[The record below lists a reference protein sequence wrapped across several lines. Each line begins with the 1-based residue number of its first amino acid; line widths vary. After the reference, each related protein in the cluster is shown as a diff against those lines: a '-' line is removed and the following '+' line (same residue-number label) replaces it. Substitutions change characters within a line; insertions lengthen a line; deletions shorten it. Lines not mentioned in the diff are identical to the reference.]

1 MLLRTVF
8 FSLLILALDYYVF
21 QAFRFSLRH
30 SSEHVQ
36 RLTAVLF
43 WSITVFCVGVVVAG
57 AFLPWND
64 WPKAVKTYAGAF
76 VFVVTFSKLFVV
88 LFLLTDDIFRGG
100 RWVYERYFNKPADAG
115 SLTGATISRS
125 DFLVRTGLV
134 LGALPF
140 VSLIYGMVRGAYDY
154 QVKKV
159 ILKLPGLPSSF
170 SGFKLVHISDL
181 HVGSFVST
189 APLEEAVKII
199 NELNAD
205 AIVFTGDLVN
215 NRSDEMLP
223 YMDVFD
229 KIRAKHGVFS
239 ILGNHDY
246 GDYSDWE
253 SDEAKRNNFQ
263 QLKNIHRDMGWDLLL
278 NEHRMVEVNGKKIAV
293 IGVENHSAHLRFPR
307 RGDLSKA
314 REGSEAAD
322 LKLLLSHDPSHWDL
336 EVNKQFQDIAI
347 TFSGHTHGMQFGVE
361 IPGFFKWSP
370 IKYLYK
376 QWAGLYEKGQQYL
389 YVNRGL
395 GFLGYPGR
403 VGILPEVAL
412 IELRRPEKSI
422 GAI

>member
-1 MLLRTVF
+1 MLLRTLL

-21 QAFRFSLRH
+21 QAFRFSLRN
-30 SSEHVQ
+30 SSESVQ
-36 RLTAVLF
+36 RITTVIF
-43 WSITVFCVGVVVAG
+43 WSITVFCVGVIVAG

-76 VFVVTFSKLFVV
+76 VFVVTFSKLFVL

-100 RWVYERYFNKPADAG
+100 RWVYERYVNKPADAD

-199 NELNAD
+199 NELKAD

-215 NRSDEMLP
+215 NRSAVSYTHLTLP
-223 YMDVFD
+223 T
-229 KIRAKHGVFS
+229 
-239 ILGNHDY
+239 
-246 GDYSDWE
+246 
-253 SDEAKRNNFQ
+253 
-263 QLKNIHRDMGWDLLL
+263 
-278 NEHRMVEVNGKKIAV
+278 
-293 IGVENHSAHLRFPR
+293 
-307 RGDLSKA
+307 KA
-314 REGSEAAD
+314 
-322 LKLLLSHDPSHWDL
+322 
-336 EVNKQFQDIAI
+336 
-347 TFSGHTHGMQFGVE
+347 
-361 IPGFFKWSP
+361 
-370 IKYLYK
+370 
-376 QWAGLYEKGQQYL
+376 
-389 YVNRGL
+389 
-395 GFLGYPGR
+395 
-403 VGILPEVAL
+403 
-412 IELRRPEKSI
+412 
-422 GAI
+422 